1 MPVEMLT
8 YAGLGERLKI
18 SPEAAR
24 ALVKRQRL
32 PRSRSNDGKTLV
44 QVDLTEITHSPVSR
58 GPQAQAGHQVVT
70 ALNQKIETL
79 QAELIE
85 MEAIASGHRADF
97 ERECER
103 TNKLLAELLKASAQT
118 MASREKAALL
128 EGKLSVLTLPWR
140 RRLAMLSPLPSP
152 KRPPSRARASDA
164 LPDNQTRLGHWPSGG
179 ILKALGNLKAFGNL
193 RDRGTAAAGGLGG
206 QPSG

>member
-8 YAGLGERLKI
+8 YAELGERLKI

-44 QVDLTEITHSPVSR
+44 QIDLTEISHSPVSR
-58 GPQAQAGHQVVT
+58 GSQAQAGHQVVT
-70 ALNQKIETL
+70 ALNRKIETL
-79 QAELIE
+79 QADLIE

-118 MASREKAALL
+118 MAAGEKAALL
-128 EGKLSVLTLPWR
+128 EGKLSVLTQPWR

-152 KRPPSRARASDA
+152 KLPPSGARASDA
-164 LPDNQTRLGHWPSGG
+164 LPDNQTRLGHWPSGS
-179 ILKALGNLKAFGNL
+179 ILKALGNL
-193 RDRGTAAAGGLGG
+193 RDRGTAAAGRALD
-206 QPSG
+206 

>member
-8 YAGLGERLKI
+8 YAELGERLKI

-44 QVDLTEITHSPVSR
+44 QIDLTEISHSPVSR
-58 GPQAQAGHQVVT
+58 GPQAQAGHQAVT
-70 ALNQKIETL
+70 ALTRKIETL

-103 TNKLLAELLKASAQT
+103 TNKLLTELLKASAQI
-118 MASREKAALL
+118 MVAPERAALL
-128 EGKLSVLTLPWR
+128 QRLSVLTQPWR

-152 KRPPSRARASDA
+152 NLRPSCARASDG
-164 LPDNQTRLGHWPSGG
+164 LPDNRTRLGHWPSGG
-179 ILKALGNLKAFGNL
+179 ILKALGNL
-193 RDRGTAAAGGLGG
+193 RDRGTAAAGRALN
-206 QPSG
+206 